1 MFDKLGQL
9 KDLWQLKNQIQEIKK
24 RLDNMVIKV
33 DSPHHV
39 FEVTVSGSQEVKEV
53 VVSELV
59 QSFSREQLAEE
70 LKDVINKAVRDSQAM
85 AAQAMGGMAGMGG
98 NMPQA

>member
-33 DSPHHV
+33 SSPNHI
-39 FEVTVSGSQEVKEV
+39 FDITISGSQEVKEV
-53 VVSELV
+53 TVAETVAT
-59 QSFSREQLAEE
+59 FPREKLGEE
-70 LKDVINKAVRDSQAM
+70 LKEAINKAVHDSQAL
-85 AAQAMGGMAGMGG
+85 AAQAMGGAMGADL
-98 NMPQA
+98 PKA

>member
-9 KDLWQLKNQIQEIKK
+9 KDLWQLKSQMQEIKK

-33 DSPHHV
+33 ESPDHV

-53 VVSELV
+53 KVADTVKNYTN
-59 QSFSREQLAEE
+59 EQLAEE
-70 LKDVINKAVRDSQAM
+70 LKAVINKAVRDSQAL
-85 AAQAMGGMAGMGG
+85 AAQAMGGLGAGL
-98 NMPQA
+98 PSA

>member
-33 DSPHHV
+33 QSPNHV

-53 VVSELV
+53 AVAETVKD
-59 QSFSREQLAEE
+59 FTREKLGEE
-70 LKDVINKAVRDSQAM
+70 LKAVINKAVKDSQAM
-85 AAQAMGGMAGMGG
+85 AAQAMGGMGMGADL
-98 NMPQA
+98 PKA